1 MMLGKM
7 KDKVPSKGEPA
18 MEKKKPMAGIE
29 IEIESDGEA
38 EDSLPSESEGEGLE
52 ELDEEVS
59 VGQLAKFSDEELKAE
74 LEKRGMA
81 VAEGGDEGG
90 KEGKE
95 VASGGSSL
103 LALPEG
109 EEEQEVEIPKKK
121 KYAKA

>member
-29 IEIESDGEA
+29 IEIESDGESDEA
-38 EDSLPSESEGEGLE
+38 EGESLASESEAE
-52 ELDEEVS
+52 EEVS
-59 VGQLAKFSDEELKAE
+59 VGALAKFSDEELKAE